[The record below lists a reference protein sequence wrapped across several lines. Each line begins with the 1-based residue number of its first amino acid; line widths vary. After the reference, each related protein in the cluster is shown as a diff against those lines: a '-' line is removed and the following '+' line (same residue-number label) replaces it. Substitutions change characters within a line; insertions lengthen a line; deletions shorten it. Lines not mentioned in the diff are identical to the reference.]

1 MGTPDYPANVKSF
14 TTKQDGV
21 DTVVASH
28 VNALQ
33 DEVVALQ
40 SQVGVVS
47 ELPSL
52 NLPSTSGTGSAV
64 ANRVGPQISGLKQ
77 WADHLNTYKAPLLS
91 PTFEGTVTLPATT
104 TIGTITS
111 TELGYLD
118 GVTSAIQTQLN
129 GKVSLSGSSV
139 ITGALTVGANMNVN
153 GILTH
158 PGNFEINAQLG
169 GYVKFMSGSVP
180 TTIKIA
186 QGVAADDAVRRDQLD
201 YVWAS
206 AVTLFLSPD
215 EEFYGNL
222 RTLNGTFYQ
231 RHTNLNDK
239 YSVINLEHYTASYG
253 SHYHNHL
260 GWNANPDYSGP
271 QVPSSRELKNDI
283 TVLSGDLGSALF
295 AAIDP
300 VSFTYKTHEED
311 PRVPEG
317 AGGASR
323 MGFIAEDVREAG
335 VPIVELVTIPLVD
348 STTVITDDDRTL
360 GLSIPDLLAV
370 LWSKVK
376 EQDQRIADL
385 EGAK

>member
-14 TTKQDGV
+14 TTKQDGI

-52 NLPSTSGTGSAV
+52 NLPSTSGTGAAV

-104 TIGTITS
+104 SIGNLSS

-118 GVTSAIQTQLN
+118 GLAAPLQAQLN
-129 GKVSLSGSSV
+129 TKIASTGGTFTGQVVFTSGLWTNTVNNAVGGDMTLNANGGKLLVKSAGN
-139 ITGALTVGANMNVN
+139 LTN
-153 GILTH
+153 
-158 PGNFEINAQLG
+158 
-169 GYVKFMSGSVP
+169 
-180 TTIKIA
+180 IKIA
-186 QGVAADDAVRRDQLD
+186 QGVAADEAVRRDQLD

-206 AVTLFLSPD
+206 ALNFFLSPD

-231 RHTNLNDK
+231 RHTNVNDK

>member
-1 MGTPDYPANVKSF
+1 MGTPDYPASVKSF
-14 TTKQDGV
+14 TTKQDGI

-52 NLPSTSGTGSAV
+52 NLPSTSGTGAAV

-206 AVTLFLSPD
+206 AVNLFLSPN

-231 RHTNLNDK
+231 RHTNAYDK
-239 YSVINLEHYTASYG
+239 YSCVNIEHATNTYQPKS
-253 SHYHNHL
+253 
-260 GWNANPDYSGP
+260 
-271 QVPSSRELKNDI
+271 SSRTLKNDI
-283 TVLSGDLGSALF
+283 APLPAEVGAALF
-295 AAIDP
+295 STISP
-300 VSFTYKTHEED
+300 VSFVYKSIAEND
-311 PRVPEG
+311 QVPFDL
-317 AGGASR
+317 AGTAHY
-323 MGFIAEDVREAG
+323 GFIAEEVQDAG
-335 VPIVELVTIPLVD
+335 VPVDQMGSGIPALSLTDLV
-348 STTVITDDDRTL
+348 
-360 GLSIPDLLAV
+360 AV
-370 LWSKVK
+370 LWAKVQ
-376 EQDQRIADL
+376 EQEQRIYDL
-385 EGAK
+385 TSGAEQ